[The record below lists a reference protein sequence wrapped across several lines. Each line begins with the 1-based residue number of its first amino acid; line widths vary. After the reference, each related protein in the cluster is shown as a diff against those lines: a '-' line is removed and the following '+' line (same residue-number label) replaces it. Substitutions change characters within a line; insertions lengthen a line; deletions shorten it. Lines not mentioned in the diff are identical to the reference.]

1 MRQARGFLFVAAA
14 HVLFMPF
21 GAALARQEPSGNSP
35 QQDTAKT
42 ETATLRVCLRLE
54 DETVFLG
61 RAQVRLTL
69 NEGRTLETAI
79 PELLGEARFSEVRP
93 GKYEVEVNAVG
104 YEAAPLSTDVGA
116 EVRHRTLFV
125 VMRPISSHLDAEKN
139 PPPEMKEKI
148 KEETP
153 AKSPE
158 EASSLLPTP
167 KSNGTVER
175 NYWMAH
181 ELDAVVPPV
190 NASVACPTEKVLQGV
205 GERMEEFTSNL
216 ERFAATELVQHYVVS
231 GQKLK
236 RAPDSRKFDYVV
248 TVSQNRVGTFL
259 LEEYRNG
266 QAGPDQFPAH
276 VATLGLPAMALLFHP
291 QLAADFNFVCEG
303 LGEWEGRP
311 VWQVHFAQRDDR
323 PVRMRAYV
331 VNGRVFDVRMDGRAW
346 IDPGSLQ
353 VIRMETELMA
363 PIPEIELT
371 AEHVAID
378 YEQVQFRTQKIQI
391 WLPRQGEL
399 YVERR
404 GHRYYR
410 KHTFSDF
417 QVFNVDTSQSIQA
430 PKESYSF
437 TNTSDRDIAG
447 VLTVVPL
454 TGEAGRPI
462 TLKFT
467 VPARGRVFK
476 VVGPGKDVNLPVAE
490 VGSATFAHNGVD
502 GSIKVDA
509 NLARQTTLDVIPGTV
524 IGNQQGRDQ

>member
-1 MRQARGFLFVAAA
+1 MRQAGGFLFVAAA
-14 HVLFMPF
+14 LVLLMPF
-21 GAALARQEPSGNSP
+21 GVALARQEPSGDFP
-35 QQDTAKT
+35 QQDAAKT

-61 RAQVRLTL
+61 RARVRLTP
-69 NEGRTLETAI
+69 NEGRAVENEI
-79 PELLGEARFSEVRP
+79 PELLGEARFPEVRA

-104 YEAAPLSTDVGA
+104 YEAAPVDTDVGA
-116 EVRHRTLFV
+116 GVRQRTLYM
-125 VMRPISSHLDAEKN
+125 VMRPRTVHLDADKS
-139 PPPEMKEKI
+139 PPPETKEKT
-148 KEETP
+148 KDETR
-153 AKSPE
+153 AKPPGG
-158 EASSLLPTP
+158 ASLLLPSLKP
-167 KSNGTVER
+167 NGAVAR
-175 NYWMAH
+175 NYWMAN
-181 ELDAVVPPV
+181 ELEAVVPPV
-190 NASVACPTEKVLQGV
+190 DASVACPTEKVLQGV

-216 ERFAATELVQHYVVS
+216 ERFAATEVVEHYVVS
-231 GQKLK
+231 GEKLK
-236 RAPDSRKFDYVV
+236 AAPDSRKFDYVV

-266 QAGPDQFPAH
+266 EAGPEQFPAH

-291 QLAADFNFVCEG
+291 QLATDFNFVCEG
-303 LGEWEGRP
+303 LGEWGGRP
-311 VWQVHFAQRDDR
+311 AWQVHFAQKDDR

-331 VNGRVFDVRMDGRAW
+331 VNGRVFDVRLDGRAW
-346 IDPGSLQ
+346 IDPGSFQ
-353 VIRMETELMA
+353 VMRMESELMA
-363 PIPEIELT
+363 PIPQIELT
-371 AEHVAID
+371 AEHIAIE
-378 YEQVQFRTQKIQI
+378 YEPVQFRTQKIQI

-417 QVFNVDTSQSIQA
+417 QVFNVDTSQNIQA

-454 TGEAGRPI
+454 TGATDRPI

-476 VVGPGKDVNLPVAE
+476 VVGPGKDVNLPVTE
-490 VGSATFAHNGVD
+490 VRSATFAHNGGD

-509 NLARQTTLDVIPGTV
+509 NLARETTLDVIPGTA
-524 IGNQQGRDQ
+524 IGNQ